1 MGFSVSGAA
10 AVIFIGLLVS
20 AATLYPAVDRYTER
34 RSEAMDAKN
43 ERALAQQN
51 TAVEPINATYNT
63 TTGDLNV
70 TVENTGATTLTVPAV
85 DLLADGEYVPLG
97 GNTSVDGDG
106 TTDLWAPG
114 EGLRITVE
122 RGTAPD
128 RIKLVSGPGVAV
140 TTAVEVV

>member
-34 RSEAMDAKN
+34 RSEAMDGKN

-63 TTGDLNV
+63 TTGDLN
-70 TVENTGATTLTVPAV
+70 
-85 DLLADGEYVPLG
+85 
-97 GNTSVDGDG
+97 
-106 TTDLWAPG
+106 
-114 EGLRITVE
+114 GLRITVE
-122 RGTAPD
+122 RDTAPD